1 MERDAKLH
9 NAWHTLPD
17 RDLAAEVLGA
27 WRDAAAL
34 AGLSGKRK
42 IDARRTLLGV
52 ASMSGSGFAYPGVV
66 RRVEPRGEDGQDDTE
81 GDRETPAD

>member
-1 MERDAKLH
+1 MERNPKLQ
-9 NAWHTLPD
+9 NAWDPLPN

-42 IDARRTLLGV
+42 VDARRTILGM
-52 ASMSGSGFAYPGVV
+52 AAMSGSGFAYPGLVS
-66 RRVEPRGEDGQDDTE
+66 RVIPGREDGQDDQE
-81 GDRETPAD
+81 DR